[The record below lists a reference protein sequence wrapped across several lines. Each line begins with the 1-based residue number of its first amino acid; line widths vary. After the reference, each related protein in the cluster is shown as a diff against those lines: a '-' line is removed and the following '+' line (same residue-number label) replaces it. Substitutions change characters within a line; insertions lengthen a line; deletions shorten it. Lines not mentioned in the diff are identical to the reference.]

1 LNFEETMSQTSP
13 ANGITD
19 PKTWRAVS
27 RADREAR
34 AQRLQL
40 PSGANILAVKPE
52 PLDWIISGR
61 IPQTLLSA
69 VLEEEHS
76 GSGRAEKEV
85 SREEIL
91 DLASFATRLV
101 KATVVSPPIGDG
113 PEEIR
118 LEDIPI
124 KDRAYIFEW
133 ACRALSQAGSGSTQ
147 EDLSSTK
154 LERFR
159 EE

>member
-1 LNFEETMSQTSP
+1 MSQTSP

-19 PKTWRAVS
+19 PKAWRDAS
-27 RADREAR
+27 KADREAR

-52 PLDWIISGR
+52 PLDWLISGR

-69 VLEEEHS
+69 VLEDGNA
-76 GSGRAEKEV
+76 GSERAEKEV
-85 SREEIL
+85 SREEVL

-101 KATVVSPPIGDG
+101 KATVVSPPIGEG
-113 PEEIR
+113 PEEIP
-118 LEDIPI
+118 LEEIPI
-124 KDRAYIFEW
+124 KDRAFIFEW

-147 EDLSSTK
+147 EDLSSAK

-159 EE
+159 QE